1 MQKPEIQRGSIVQIY
16 VPAAMGRIGRVVDR
30 HGNRLWVEVFD
41 EGTLRVD
48 VDKAFLVQAGKKGDL
63 ENQASEDTMKPGAK
77 KRGRKPKQSKPAE
90 EQALQVEMAES
101 VSGEEH
107 PIVWI
112 RRGRRRRRSNS
123 NL

>member
-1 MQKPEIQRGSIVQIY
+1 MQKPEIQLGSIVQIY

-48 VDKAFLVQAGKKGDL
+48 VENVFLVQAAKKGDQ
-63 ENQASEDTMKPGAK
+63 ENQPSEEPRKPVAK
-77 KRGRKPKQSKPAE
+77 KRGRKQKSAE
-90 EQALQVEMAES
+90 GAGPQGVQEERAE
-101 VSGEEH
+101 GAGDEE
-107 PIVWI
+107 PPVVWI

-123 NL
+123 DL